1 MMYHT
6 TGHALVHIPH
16 TFIVGECSIF
26 EFDAESAGDVTTS
39 TLLCSGLTAGDEIL
53 VMNGRVVAALDM
65 VYVENLLHDEQRL
78 TMTVRSCKLDRPS
91 ATNQLQ
97 EHADAYIDNMVCPPP
112 PSQSRI
118 SEKVL
123 EELVVPAPSWGQY
136 SYLT

>member
-1 MMYHT
+1 
-6 TGHALVHIPH
+6 
-16 TFIVGECSIF
+16 
-26 EFDAESAGDVTTS
+26 
-39 TLLCSGLTAGDEIL
+39 
-53 VMNGRVVAALDM
+53 MNGRVVAALDM